1 MWYATFILSTHKI
14 DLKKPLRGSQ
24 NLKNL
29 ACFVLR
35 NLLGHYLITDLAP
48 KFTKNN
54 IYTRKRMKKKI
65 SHFGKE
71 DCMCASYENQVLP
84 IASSS
89 SFKKSYPI
97 SFF

>member
-1 MWYATFILSTHKI
+1 
-14 DLKKPLRGSQ
+14 
-24 NLKNL
+24 
-29 ACFVLR
+29 
-35 NLLGHYLITDLAP
+35 
-48 KFTKNN
+48 
-54 IYTRKRMKKKI
+54 MKKKI

-71 DCMCASYENQVLP
+71 DCMCASYEKQVLP